1 MSASTVAQV
10 TPDRIMQFA
19 WGYAPPLILESAIR
33 NGIFDALDSGPKNL
47 DELQGATGTSVRGLA
62 AIANTLV
69 GLNFLA
75 KDDTGRF
82 SLMPE
87 SAAFLVQ
94 NKPSFMGGMILHT
107 SEQLI
112 PKWLSLNEIVKTGKP
127 LTAVNQEEA
136 GGAFFEQLV
145 LDIFPMSY
153 PAAKTLAASLNLNN
167 GVGAVSVLD
176 LAAGSGV
183 WGIALAQSSP
193 QVKVTAVD
201 WPEVLPLTKKTTARF
216 GVDDRFNFV
225 GGDLLSADF
234 GSGHQIATLG
244 HILHSEGKARSRAL
258 LAKTFEALASGG
270 TIAIAEFLVN
280 KERTGPLN
288 GLIFAVN
295 MLVNT
300 DEGGTWSFEEIGE
313 WLADAGFVNA
323 RTLDSPGPSP
333 LILATKP

>member
-47 DELQGATGTSVRGLA
+47 DELHAATGTSVRGLA

-94 NKPSFMGGMILHT
+94 SKPSFMGGMILHT

-145 LDIFPMSY
+145 LDIF
-153 PAAKTLAASLNLNN
+153 
-167 GVGAVSVLD
+167 
-176 LAAGSGV
+176 
-183 WGIALAQSSP
+183 
-193 QVKVTAVD
+193 
-201 WPEVLPLTKKTTARF
+201 
-216 GVDDRFNFV
+216 
-225 GGDLLSADF
+225 
-234 GSGHQIATLG
+234 
-244 HILHSEGKARSRAL
+244 
-258 LAKTFEALASGG
+258 
-270 TIAIAEFLVN
+270 
-280 KERTGPLN
+280 
-288 GLIFAVN
+288 
-295 MLVNT
+295 
-300 DEGGTWSFEEIGE
+300 
-313 WLADAGFVNA
+313 
-323 RTLDSPGPSP
+323 
-333 LILATKP
+333 